1 MTAHWSDALLP
12 LRPCAEAVV
21 WCRTQPDAETAWAAC
36 ERPDWLFWLLGRTGA
51 ERRLLVL
58 AACDCAEPALVHVPA
73 GEDRPRLAIETARAW
88 ARGEAT
94 IEEVRRARQAAAAA
108 YAAAYAAAAAAAY
121 AADAAAAAAYAAA
134 SAVAAYAAAAAAA
147 AAAAYAD
154 ARRASRLRSCE
165 AIRRHFPSPPV
176 LEAA

>member
-1 MTAHWSDALLP
+1 MIAHWSDALLP

-51 ERRLLVL
+51 DRRPLVL

-73 GEDRPRLAIETARAW
+73 GEDRPRRAIETARAW
-88 ARGEAT
+88 TRGEAT
-94 IEEVRRARQAAAAA
+94 IEEVQRART
-108 YAAAYAAAAAAAY
+108 AAAY

-134 SAVAAYAAAAAAA
+134 AAAARAKALA
-147 AAAAYAD
+147 KCAD
-154 ARRASRLRSCE
+154 IVRS
-165 AIRRHFPSPPV
+165 HFPMPP
-176 LEAA
+176 EA